1 MKIGVTGDTHNNL
14 KNIEKICS
22 IFNSLDVSLVIHT
35 GDITLPKSLE
45 IFHNLSCPL
54 VGVFGNND
62 QGDKESLIN
71 VSNKYGFDI
80 QEGPKILELADKKI
94 FIVHDPLEI
103 KEYFFDEADI
113 ILHGHTHRYRNEI
126 INKTHIFNPGE
137 CAGILKGKNNIGVVN
152 LQDIQMQ
159 IINF

>member
-1 MKIGVTGDTHNNL
+1 LKIGVTGDTHNNL
-14 KNIEKICS
+14 KNIENICN
-22 IFNSLDVSLVIHT
+22 IFNSLDVHLVVHT

-45 IFHNLSCPL
+45 IFRNLNCPL

-62 QGDKESLIN
+62 EGDKESLTEM
-71 VSNKYGFDI
+71 SNRYGFDI
-80 QEGPKILELADKKI
+80 EDGPKILELADKKI

-103 KEYFFDEADI
+103 EENFFNEADI
-113 ILHGHTHRYRNEI
+113 ILHGHTHRYRDEVI
-126 INKTHIFNPGE
+126 RKTHIFNPGE
-137 CAGILKGKNNIGVVN
+137 CAGILKGKNNIGVIN